1 MSEKNSMP
9 LAFIAMQ
16 VTQVT
21 FKRPLPDGVL
31 TAIWYMPG
39 HVQTMQHSD
48 KVVCTF
54 KTEVYAEGSFTAAL
68 REVIAKAEGR

>member
-1 MSEKNSMP
+1 MSEKDALPVSFV
-9 LAFIAMQ
+9 ATQ

-21 FKRPLPDGVL
+21 FKRPLPDGIL

-48 KVVCTF
+48 KVICTF
-54 KTEVYAEGSFTAAL
+54 KTEVYAEGEFTTAL